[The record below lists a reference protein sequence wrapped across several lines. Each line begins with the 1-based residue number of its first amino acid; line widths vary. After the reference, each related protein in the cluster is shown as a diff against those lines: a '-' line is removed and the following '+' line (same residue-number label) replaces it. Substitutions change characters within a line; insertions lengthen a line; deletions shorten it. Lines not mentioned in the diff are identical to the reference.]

1 VAGILVAIGAGFAYF
16 YGVKGGKT
24 DKKQYPAIKEEEVRT
39 IEEGDSIPDSCVAC
53 PSSSSS
59 APSSSSSSSSF
70 TVPTCASPTEESDLP
85 PTGSSGPLSNSNY
98 SIIIGSQE
106 LNSNFTVQL

>member
-1 VAGILVAIGAGFAYF
+1 MAGILVAIGAGFAYF

-24 DKKQYPAIKEEEVRT
+24 DKKQYPAIREEEVRT

-59 APSSSSSSSSF
+59 APSSSSSSSSSV
-70 TVPTCASPTEESDLP
+70 TTCASPTEESDLP
-85 PTGSSGPLSNSNY
+85 PSGSSGPLSNSNY